1 MKNRIFRILPL
12 VILFAV
18 ALAACIRM
26 EPEPAKMS
34 GLVIMDS
41 SITLDGKDAV
51 QTVTYK
57 VKLYNASLT
66 SIALDSMQAL
76 VGDAFRVMLVDPA
89 TLTMKI
95 EKNIRSGET
104 MTLKGNFQIKTNGI
118 PREQLDRMGYLVR
131 GFYVTTNQTLLLPGV
146 PTPTP
151 RPATPTS
158 LAPTEKAEKPAK
170 PAKTAKPTQ
179 KP

>member
-1 MKNRIFRILPL
+1 MKKRIFRILPL
-12 VILFAV
+12 VILLAA

-26 EPEPAKMS
+26 DPEPAKLS

-41 SITLDGKDAV
+41 SITLDGKESV
-51 QTVTYK
+51 QTITYK

-66 SIALDSMQAL
+66 SIAIDSMRTL
-76 VGDAFRVMLVDPA
+76 VGDAFHVMLVDPA
-89 TLTMKI
+89 ALTMKI
-95 EKNIRSGET
+95 GKNIRSGET

-118 PREQLDRMGYLVR
+118 PRDQLDRMGYLVQ

-146 PTPTP
+146 PTSTPKPTKV
-151 RPATPTS
+151 PTTS
-158 LAPTEKAEKPAK
+158 APTEKAEKPAK
-170 PAKTAKPTQ
+170 QAKPTQ